1 MALAQMSTA
10 RPRGGADAI
19 RRATAATKVVNAIAD
34 STASGDELL
43 REGKLEEAVQA
54 YDKALKADA
63 HNARAYGQR
72 ALAFI
77 KLGMGMKALK
87 DAEMYMQ
94 MMPGKVCYPL
104 EWVVRSASIPLCV
117 VILHLGAD

>member
-1 MALAQMSTA
+1 MSTA

-19 RRATAATKVVNAIAD
+19 RRATAATKVVNAID
-34 STASGDELL
+34 NPTASGDELL

-77 KLGMGMKALK
+77 KLGKGMKALK

-94 MMPGKVCYPL
+94 MMPGKVCYRL
-104 EWVVRSASIPLCV
+104 EWIV
-117 VILHLGAD
+117 

>member
-1 MALAQMSTA
+1 MSTA

-19 RRATAATKVVNAIAD
+19 RRATAATKVVNALGDPNERA
-34 STASGDELL
+34 GDELL

-77 KLGMGMKALK
+77 KLGKGMKALK

-104 EWVVRSASIPLCV
+104 GRIV
-117 VILHLGAD
+117 